1 MSIGPVTFRGKAT
14 LGRAA
19 AGRIAD
25 ASKYSDLD
33 TKAYQVLYIETIR
46 VNVGDYTGY
55 AGRLDVVLCIVA

>member
-1 MSIGPVTFRGKAT
+1 M
-14 LGRAA
+14 GRAA